1 MSFLDPRPLSLDP
14 ECVPQLEARAIAREV
29 AVDVATTLKALADPL
44 LIETLGEFIPQ
55 QRQRD
60 RFTIMR

>member
-1 MSFLDPRPLSLDP
+1 MSVLDPRPLSLDP

-44 LIETLGEFIPQ
+44 RLRMLSFITAAPAA
-55 QRQRD
+55 
-60 RFTIMR
+60 